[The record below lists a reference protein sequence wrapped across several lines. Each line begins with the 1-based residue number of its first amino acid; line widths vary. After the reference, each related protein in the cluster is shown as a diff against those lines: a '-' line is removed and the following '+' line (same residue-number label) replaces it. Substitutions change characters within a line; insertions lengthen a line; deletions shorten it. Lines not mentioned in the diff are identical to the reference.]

1 MRWLWSVVCLDHCRV
16 VYKSSALPWWRA
28 LRETSSRVA
37 NIVKSQGR
45 RTREAGSA
53 AVIQGAMSEYLLAQR
68 EFARVAE
75 ACSNKGWPDRRAL
88 LYYTWHCQ
96 TLYIRRQEMRFERL
110 LALGEFETGDWNSL
124 GIITDRLYK
133 TWTDSDEASALASD
147 PVYQELT
154 TEIARAEKAR
164 ASMDQELLEGPL
176 RTVQN
181 QTEYRVAREAI
192 ADKVHELDQWL
203 ARLLRR

>member
-1 MRWLWSVVCLDHCRV
+1 
-16 VYKSSALPWWRA
+16 
-28 LRETSSRVA
+28 VA